1 MQNHKKIKGIVN
13 LILTKTFFAIGDFI
27 DVSPTDVSSN
37 DVSSNDVSSNDVSST
52 DVSSTDVSSTDV
64 SSTDV
69 SSMLTEAT
77 SNVVPERSSSSRIQI
92 ANER

>member
-1 MQNHKKIKGIVN
+1 LQNHKKIKGIVN

-27 DVSPTDVSSN
+27 DVSPTDVSS
-37 DVSSNDVSSNDVSST
+37 
-52 DVSSTDVSSTDV
+52 
-64 SSTDV
+64 TDV

-77 SNVVPERSSSSRIQI
+77 SNVVPERSSSSLIQI